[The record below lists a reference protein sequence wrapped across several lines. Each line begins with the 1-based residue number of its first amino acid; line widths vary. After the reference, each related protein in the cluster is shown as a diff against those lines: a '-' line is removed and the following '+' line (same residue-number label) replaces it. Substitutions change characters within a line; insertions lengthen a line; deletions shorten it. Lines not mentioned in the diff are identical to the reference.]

1 MDDNHWVGI
10 TRTGTVNFDR
20 YGVCTVQRRQM
31 YIWYNSMYTVRKHSS
46 SYLVAFERELLYA
59 KDHALFSR
67 PYYNGRAVGTVLRL
81 PSSVCDVMYIVAK
94 RCILVLEQK
103 LL

>member
-1 MDDNHWVGI
+1 MLGSKGSPVGN
-10 TRTGTVNFDR
+10 TR
-20 YGVCTVQRRQM
+20 
-31 YIWYNSMYTVRKHSS
+31 RKHPS

-81 PSSVCDVMYIVAK
+81 TSSVVVC
-94 RCILVLEQK
+94 L
-103 LL
+103 